1 MDLAPTMP
9 DCVASDE
16 FAATQWARLVPLL
29 RDMGILHPADQ
40 DALAR
45 LCCMHSDVQ
54 RLRKDIA
61 TCEDAKLAT
70 SMRRILTKVQDQV
83 RQLECEFAM
92 TPSSRTKVETVPTS
106 MGADG
111 MDEFQKFLQADRVEP
126 DERPT
131 AKYLRPPNTKYDFFK
146 PRSVTT

>member
-1 MDLAPTMP
+1 MDLVPTMP

-16 FAATQWARLVPLL
+16 YAASQWTRLVPLL

-54 RLRKDIA
+54 RLRNDIA

-92 TPSSRTKVETVPTS
+92 TPRSRTKVETVPTS
-106 MGADG
+106 MSADG
-111 MDEFQKFLQADRVEP
+111 IDEFQKFLQADRVEP
-126 DERPT
+126 DESPT
-131 AKYLRPPNTKYDFFK
+131 AKYFRAPKTKDDFFK
-146 PRSVTT
+146 PRNGTS

>member
-1 MDLAPTMP
+1 
-9 DCVASDE
+9 
-16 FAATQWARLVPLL
+16 
-29 RDMGILHPADQ
+29 
-40 DALAR
+40 
-45 LCCMHSDVQ
+45 MHSDVQ

-126 DERPT
+126 DENPT
-131 AKYLRPPNTKYDFFK
+131 AKYLRPPKTKDDFF
-146 PRSVTT
+146 RRNGA